1 MPTIETFVFFDIE
14 TTGLPWQEKNQ
25 TKITDF
31 SFVAASRKILERT
44 LHGQTPL
51 VSKFTVVLNPERPI
65 HPKVQTLTGLSN
77 ELLQHA
83 PVFKRIVK
91 SLIMFLKDLTRPVCL
106 VAHNG
111 NVFDFKILLAE
122 CNDAG
127 VTLPEDLLCVDSLT
141 GFRAILKNSNLTY
154 RDFEHIQKLSL
165 ESRKSDETISDE
177 DILTDDEDE
186 WSDLNLTNE
195 ELDEIDDICSSLSEF
210 EEPACKPVNTQ
221 RSKAIRNVFA
231 KKTATNDFKLT
242 SLYKRLLNKEEI
254 NAHRAE
260 VDCLILAECI
270 VAIKQDF
277 LPWADDN
284 CKLLT
289 EIKPLVRYSA
299 I

>member
-1 MPTIETFVFFDIE
+1 MPTIATFVFFDIE

-31 SFVAASRKILERT
+31 SFVAASRKILEAT
-44 LHGQTPL
+44 SYGQTPL
-51 VSKFTVVLNPERPI
+51 VSKFTVVLNPERAI
-65 HPKVQTLTGLSN
+65 HPKVRTLTGLSN

-91 SLIMFLKDLTRPVCL
+91 SLIMFIEDLTRPVCL

-127 VTLPEDLLCVDSLT
+127 VSLPEDLLCVDSLV
-141 GFRAILKNSNLTY
+141 GFRALLKNSSLTY
-154 RDFEHIQKLSL
+154 KDFEDIQEISL
-165 ESRKSDETISDE
+165 ESGKRSEETISDQ

-195 ELDEIDDICSSLSEF
+195 ELDEIDDICSSVSEF
-210 EEPACKPVNTQ
+210 EEPGCKPVNTQ
-221 RSKAIRNVFA
+221 RSKAIGNVFD

-260 VDCLILAECI
+260 VDCLILAECV
-270 VAIKQDF
+270 VAMKQDF
-277 LPWADDN
+277 LPWADGN
-284 CKLLT
+284 CTLLT
-289 EIKPLVRYSA
+289 KIKPLVRY
-299 I
+299 

>member
-1 MPTIETFVFFDIE
+1 MPTIATFVFFDIE

-31 SFVAASRKILERT
+31 SFVAASRKILEAT
-44 LHGQTPL
+44 SYGQTPL
-51 VSKFTVVLNPERPI
+51 VSKFTVVLNPERAI
-65 HPKVQTLTGLSN
+65 HPKVRTLTGLSN

-91 SLIMFLKDLTRPVCL
+91 SLIMFLEDLTRPVCL

-122 CNDAG
+122 CHDAG
-127 VTLPEDLLCVDSLT
+127 VSLPEDLLCVDSLV
-141 GFRAILKNSNLTY
+141 GFRALLKNSSLTY
-154 RDFEHIQKLSL
+154 KDFEDIQEISL
-165 ESRKSDETISDE
+165 ESGKRSEETISDQ

-195 ELDEIDDICSSLSEF
+195 ELDEIDDICSSVSEF

-221 RSKAIRNVFA
+221 RSKAIGNVFD

-260 VDCLILAECI
+260 VDCLILAECV
-270 VAIKQDF
+270 VAMKHDF

-284 CKLLT
+284 CTMLT
-289 EIKPLVRYSA
+289 KIKPLVRY
-299 I
+299 